1 MVSMAESPRRY
12 TPEFKRDA
20 VALVRSSGRT
30 VAEVARDL
38 GIHDTTLGNW
48 FRDERYNNAAGKGSN
63 REVDDETRQLRRRVA
78 ELEKEREILKR
89 AMAFWVKESN
99 G

>member
-1 MVSMAESPRRY
+1 MAGARPRRY

-20 VALVRSSGRT
+20 VALVSTSGRPIK
-30 VAEVARDL
+30 EIAREL
-38 GIHDTTLGNW
+38 GISDTTLGNW
-48 FRDERYNNAAGKGSN
+48 VRGDVTSATAQRGGATEMDEEKK
-63 REVDDETRQLRRRVA
+63 QLRRRVA

>member
-1 MVSMAESPRRY
+1 MAGRKPQRY
-12 TPEFKRDA
+12 SPEFKRDA
-20 VALVRSSGRT
+20 VALVVSSGRPIK
-30 VAEVARDL
+30 EVAREL
-38 GIHDTTLGNW
+38 GISDTTLGNW
-48 FRDERYNNAAGKGSN
+48 VRAHAGGPKSEKGAAN
-63 REVDDETRQLRRRVA
+63 EVDEETKRLRRRVA

>member
-1 MVSMAESPRRY
+1 MAGGKPRHY

-20 VALVRSSGRT
+20 AALAATSGRPIK
-30 VAEVARDL
+30 EIAREL
-38 GIHDTTLGNW
+38 GISDTTLGNW
-48 FRDERYNNAAGKGSN
+48 VRADAAKSATQKGTATEMDEEKK
-63 REVDDETRQLRRRVA
+63 QLRRRVA